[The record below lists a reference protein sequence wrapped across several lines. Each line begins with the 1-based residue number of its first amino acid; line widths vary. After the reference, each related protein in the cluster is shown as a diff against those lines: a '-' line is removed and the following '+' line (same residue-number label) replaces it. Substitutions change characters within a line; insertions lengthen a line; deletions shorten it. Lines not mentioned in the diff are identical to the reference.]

1 MKKIFWAEPFEINK
15 SKKIISKSLEKTE
28 ISGSGKYVGIFERK
42 LTKIYKSPVCVTSSG
57 TTALQLAMLA
67 LDLKKDTEVI
77 IPAYGYMA
85 AANLSKNFN
94 FKIKFCDVSE
104 DTFCI
109 DIEKLKKK
117 VTSKTK
123 VVIIIHTYGFSSE
136 IDKIAN
142 FCKKNKIILI
152 EDTAEAFGSLYKNR
166 LLGTFGDLGTLSFHA
181 SKTITTGEG
190 GAVIVNN
197 KKYFRKIKLYRSHGI
212 DKIPFQHI
220 IPGFNFRLS
229 SISCALGISQLDK
242 FKKIKKIRRELY
254 EYYLKNISNKK
265 ILLQTCMK
273 YLKPV
278 VWCFSIR
285 INNPLVK
292 KKIITNFK
300 NKNIQFRLGFTT
312 PSKINFFKN
321 TKYKN
326 SEKLFKEIICLP
338 FHSNLTKKEIN
349 LILRI
354 IHETVL

>member
-1 MKKIFWAEPFEINK
+1 MKKIFWAEPYKINK
-15 SKKIISKSLEKTE
+15 SKKIILKSLEKTE
-28 ISGSGKYVGIFERK
+28 ISGSGKYVDIFERR
-42 LTKIYKSPVCVTSSG
+42 LTRIYKSPICVTSSG
-57 TTALQLAMLA
+57 TTALQLALLS
-67 LDLKKDTEVI
+67 LDLKKDSEVI

-94 FKIKFCDVSE
+94 FKINFCDVSE
-104 DTFCI
+104 HTFCI

-123 VVIIIHTYGFSSE
+123 VVIFIHTYGFSSE
-136 IDKIAN
+136 IDKIAK

-166 LLGTFGDLGTLSFHA
+166 LLGTYGDLGTLSFHA

-197 KKYFRKIKLYRSHGI
+197 KKYLRTIKLYRSHGI

-229 SISCALGISQLDK
+229 SISCALGISQINN
-242 FKKIKKIRRELY
+242 FKKIKETRKKLY
-254 EYYLKNISNKK
+254 RYYLNNISNKE
-265 ILLQTCMK
+265 ILFQKCIK
-273 YLKPV
+273 YLEPI

-285 INNPLVK
+285 IKNPLVK
-292 KKIITNFK
+292 KKIINNFK
-300 NKNIQFRLGFTT
+300 NKNIQFRLGFST
-312 PSKINFFKN
+312 PSKIRFFNN

-326 SEKLFKEIICLP
+326 SEKLYKEIVCLP

-349 LILRI
+349 LIIRI
-354 IHETVL
+354 IHESVL